1 LSFLD
6 SWRSTLYSLTGIII
20 IFARIINAKNMIE
33 KFLNEE
39 QDPKTVEKVYSRLVD
54 LLSSGEEVIYIA
66 VQKKPLVNLF
76 PDCIAI
82 TNKRVLFFTPANLGL
97 SIKFVDF
104 VWKDIVDVYTKEEII
119 GAIFSVKTTGGAEM
133 AVDYLP
139 KIQGRKLYQYA
150 QERKEVEREAR
161 RQRDLE
167 QKRAESGAVQFENSP
182 ARAFAAPASPQ
193 PFSSQPAYTAPVAPP
208 APAPTPVIP
217 PAPAPVV
224 QEAAAPTPAAKP
236 DELTEKLKK
245 LKTLF
250 DNGLISQEE
259 YNAKKLDLLSDL

>member
-1 LSFLD
+1 
-6 SWRSTLYSLTGIII
+6 
-20 IFARIINAKNMIE
+20 MIE

-39 QDPKTVEKVYSRLVD
+39 QDPKTVEKVYFRLVD
-54 LLSSGEEVIYIA
+54 LLSSGEEIIYIA

-82 TNKRVLFFTPANLGL
+82 TNKRILFFTPANLGL

-119 GAIFSVKTTGGAEM
+119 GAIFSVKTTNGAEM

-139 KIQGRKLYQYA
+139 KVQGRKLYQYA

-167 QKRAESGAVQFENSP
+167 QKRAESGAVQFDNP
-182 ARAFAAPASPQ
+182 ARTAAAQQVFAAPVAAPQ
-193 PFSSQPAYTAPVAPP
+193 IPEPVAP
-208 APAPTPVIP
+208 TLPV
-217 PAPAPVV
+217 AQV
-224 QEAAAPTPAAKP
+224 AAPKP
-236 DELTEKLKK
+236 DELTEKLKR
-245 LKTLF
+245 LKMLF

-259 YNAKKLDLLSDL
+259 YNAKKLDLLSDF

>member
-1 LSFLD
+1 
-6 SWRSTLYSLTGIII
+6 
-20 IFARIINAKNMIE
+20 MIE

-39 QDPKTVEKVYSRLVD
+39 QDPKAVEKVYSRLVD
-54 LLSSGEEVIYIA
+54 LLSSGEEIIYIA

-104 VWKDIVDVYTKEEII
+104 VWKDIVDVHTKEEII
-119 GAIFSVKTTGGAEM
+119 GAVFSVKTTNGAEM

-139 KIQGRKLYQYA
+139 KVQGRKLYQYA
-150 QERKEVEREAR
+150 QERKEIEREAR
-161 RQRDLE
+161 RQRELE
-167 QKRAESGAVQFENSP
+167 QKRAESGSIQFDNPS
-182 ARAFAAPASPQ
+182 AHAATAQQAYAAPAPVVT
-193 PFSSQPAYTAPVAPP
+193 PPPAPAPVAPP
-208 APAPTPVIP
+208 APAPI
-217 PAPAPVV
+217 V
-224 QEAAAPTPAAKP
+224 QEAPKP

-259 YNAKKLDLLSDL
+259 YNAKKLDLLSEL

>member
-1 LSFLD
+1 
-6 SWRSTLYSLTGIII
+6 
-20 IFARIINAKNMIE
+20 MIE
-33 KFLNEE
+33 KFLTEE
-39 QDPKTVEKVYSRLVD
+39 QDPKAVEKVYSRLVD
-54 LLSSGEEVIYIA
+54 LLSTGEEIIYIA

-104 VWKDIVDVYTKEEII
+104 VWKDIVDVHTKEEII
-119 GAIFSVKTTGGAEM
+119 GAVFSVRTTGGAEM

-139 KIQGRKLYQYA
+139 KVQGRKLYQYA
-150 QERKEVEREAR
+150 QERKEIEREAR
-161 RQRDLE
+161 RQRELE
-167 QKRAESGAVQFENSP
+167 QKRAESGAIQLENSS

-193 PFSSQPAYTAPVAPP
+193 PFSQPNGYTAPAAPVTPP
-208 APAPTPVIP
+208 APIA
-217 PAPAPVV
+217 APAPVV
-224 QEAAAPTPAAKP
+224 QETPAPAPAAKP